1 MRITFENMPSARA
14 EERTTS
20 YRTAH
25 AGTERAARGYT
36 LDISDQI
43 TDGSAYSFR
52 KGSSLSGG
60 RRTAEDIMQAA
71 AGQDIMQYRNYM
83 TVMSN
88 SMSDED
94 FAKLQKDGYHPG
106 DMELSDAVTIL
117 DTIKAE
123 LIKAGVEITGYTD
136 TLDRDTLISITG
148 SEAYAGQLAEAFAR
162 EDLPLT
168 QKNAEQAMSAFGR
181 AKELTEL
188 GDGAV
193 KYLVTNEY
201 SPTIDTLYLAQHVG
215 AADADRQAQGYFG
228 EDMPGYYAQKAENTD
243 MDSLREQID
252 HILEGAGYLPS
263 EENKK
268 SAEWLIEKGIPFTEE
283 SFALLKEIEAV
294 RLPAEDEELFSA
306 IAAAMTEGR
315 SAGEANPAE
324 GKSLYRRAVDCL
336 WDYENRYQE
345 IKTQPDT
352 PETVRARRQLEEIRL
367 HMTVEANLKLLRSG
381 FAVDTA
387 PMEDTIAALREW
399 EESRVQTAFPDRN
412 PAELCQET
420 LQKTAEFEHLPAA
433 ALGRLLAMGQPLTV
447 DTIYE
452 TGSTMREAF
461 RQAGEAY
468 ETMLTA
474 PRADLGDSIRTA
486 FRNVDALLQNMGQEL
501 TEENRRAVRSLSYN
515 RMELTE
521 ENLLAV
527 KGADKVVQRVVEKM
541 TPSSVLSMIRDGV
554 NPLETSME
562 ELEQYLS
569 GQDTYQEDGE
579 KYSRF
584 LYALEKN
591 HEITEEEKTSFIG
604 IYRML
609 HQIEKADGAAV
620 GKLVGAQAEITFAN
634 LLSAI
639 RTGKMKGVDISVSDD
654 CGSLQEAISK
664 GASIDAQIDA
674 AYDAQQLS
682 RIRMLP
688 AMDELPIKLLQ
699 RLEQPVAVEN
709 LFAAD
714 QIRRDGGSAFKRL
727 QRQSSTA
734 FEKILSVSGLGE
746 ETDQLE
752 EVFAT
757 RDSAGTAYEQL
768 IEKSRALA
776 KELTFAEGTG
786 SVDVKLLQA
795 AYRQLGIQG
804 VRGQR
809 DEEYDIPQMIEGE
822 LTSVHLKFVHGSQD
836 GGRVTVGM
844 DTVRYGYL
852 SGEFSMEGA
861 VVSGFFAGAEENAQ
875 EVLKRAAGCFE
886 ERLENGGLKAG
897 SIQVIKGS
905 LTEKQTPSGEEKAE
919 TKQLYRMAGMIL
931 AAWKE
936 SLQKQEG

>member
-36 LDISDQI
+36 LDISDQV

-52 KGSSLSGG
+52 KGSSLSGS

-71 AGQDIMQYRNYM
+71 AGQDIAQYRNYM

-88 SMSDED
+88 SMSDQD
-94 FAKLQKDGYHPG
+94 FAKLQKEGYHPA
-106 DMELSDAVTIL
+106 DMDLTDAVTIL

-136 TLDRDTLISITG
+136 TLDRDTLIRITG
-148 SEAYAGQLAEAFAR
+148 NEAYAGQLTEAFAR

-168 QKNAEQAMSAFGR
+168 QKNAEQALSAFRR

-188 GDGAV
+188 GDGTT
-193 KYLVTNEY
+193 KYLVTNEC

-228 EDMPGYYAQKAENTD
+228 EELPGYYARKATNMD
-243 MDSLREQID
+243 MDSLWEQID
-252 HILEGAGYLPS
+252 HILEEAGYLPT

-268 SAEWLIEKGIPFTEE
+268 EAEWLIEKGIPFTEE
-283 SFALLKEIEAV
+283 SFALLKEIKAIK
-294 RLPAEDEELFSA
+294 LPAEDVELFSA
-306 IAAAMTEGR
+306 IAAAMAEGHP
-315 SAGEANPAE
+315 AGEANPAE
-324 GKSLYRRAVDCL
+324 GKSIYRRAADCL
-336 WDYENRYQE
+336 KDYENRYQE
-345 IKTQPDT
+345 LQKQPDT
-352 PETVRARRQLEEIRL
+352 PETVKARRQLEEIRL

-387 PMEDTIAALREW
+387 PMEDTIAALKQW
-399 EESRVQTAFPDRN
+399 ETSRVQEAFPDRN
-412 PAELCQET
+412 PIELCQEA
-420 LQKTAEFEHLPAA
+420 LQKTAEFDHLPVA
-433 ALGRLLAMGQPLTV
+433 ALGRLLSMGQPLTV
-447 DTIYE
+447 DNIYE
-452 TGSTMREAF
+452 TGSTMREVL

-468 ETMLTA
+468 ETMQTA

-554 NPLETSME
+554 NPLDTSME
-562 ELEQYLS
+562 ELEQYLLD
-569 GQDTYQEDGE
+569 QDTYQEDSE

-584 LYALEKN
+584 LYTLEKN
-591 HEITEEEKTSFIG
+591 HEITQEEKTSFIG

-609 HQIEKADGAAV
+609 HQLEKTDGAAV

-639 RTGKMKGVDISVSDD
+639 RTGKMKGVDISVSDA
-654 CGSLQEAISK
+654 CGSLQEAVSE

-682 RIRMLP
+682 RLRMLHTL
-688 AMDELPIKLLQ
+688 DEVPVKLLQ
-699 RLEQPVAVEN
+699 RLEQPVTAEN

-714 QIRRDGGSAFKRL
+714 QIRKDGGIAFKRL
-727 QRQSSTA
+727 HRQGDAA
-734 FEKILSVSGLGE
+734 FEKLLSAGGLE
-746 ETDQLE
+746 DPDQLE

-757 RDSAGTAYEQL
+757 RESAGTAYEQL
-768 IEKSRALA
+768 IERSRMLA

-822 LTSVHLKFVHGSQD
+822 LTSIHLKLVHGSQD
-836 GGRVTVGM
+836 SGRVTVGM

-861 VVSGFFAGAEENAQ
+861 AVSGFFAGAEENAQ
-875 EVLKRAAGCFE
+875 EVLKKAAGCFE
-886 ERLENGGLKAG
+886 KRLENGGLKAG
-897 SIQVIKGS
+897 SIQIIRGS
-905 LTEKQTPSGEEKAE
+905 LAEKQMPPGEEKAE

-936 SLQKQEG
+936 SL